1 METNIIQKKKS
12 VIEEP
17 KIENDPE
24 NQQSDD
30 IKPIVNKLLI
40 NRYIIIIIVV
50 IIIFL
55 LFYFNIIPSIIPI
68 KLNFSNVKK
77 NKNSSDNI
85 DINDKWDINNEI
97 SKFMNLQ
104 DEYIQSFIK

>member
-1 METNIIQKKKS
+1 METNIIQKKKTI
-12 VIEEP
+12 VEEP
-17 KIENDPE
+17 TIESVPDIAPSTE
-24 NQQSDD
+24 N
-30 IKPIVNKLLI
+30 KPVINKLLI
-40 NRYIIIIIVV
+40 NRYIIIVIAVIV
-50 IIIFL
+50 IFL

-77 NKNSSDNI
+77 NKKSADDI

-104 DEYIQSFIK
+104 DEYIQSFMK